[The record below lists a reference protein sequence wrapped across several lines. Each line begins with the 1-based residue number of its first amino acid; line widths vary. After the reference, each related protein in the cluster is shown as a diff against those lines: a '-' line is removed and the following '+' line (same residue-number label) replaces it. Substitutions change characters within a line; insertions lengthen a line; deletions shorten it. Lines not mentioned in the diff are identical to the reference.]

1 MKGRGEATFR
11 FAAPLKAAMQRFA
24 LLFLILA
31 SFGLMLL
38 GKADTVLVERAR
50 TALSDALAPF
60 FALLSQPAEVIA
72 DASDK
77 VREAVNLRA
86 ENARLRE
93 EVARLERWQEAARR
107 LDVENQSLRGLLNF
121 QPEGD
126 VRAATGRIIA
136 DSGGAFV
143 RSVLV
148 SIGSEQGVT
157 KGSAAMTGEG
167 LVGRVSEVGERSA
180 RVLLITD
187 LNSRI
192 PVVIESTRD
201 RAVMAGD
208 NTARPRLL
216 YLAPDARISPG
227 DRVVTSG
234 HGGTLPAGLPVGVIT
249 AVGERGVQ
257 IQPYVDWTRLEYVRL
272 LDYGL
277 SGILPVAPPP
287 APAKAGLRRGL

>member
-1 MKGRGEATFR
+1 MARGAATFR
-11 FAAPLKAAMQRFA
+11 FTAPLRAALQRFA
-24 LLFLILA
+24 FLFLILA

-38 GKADTVLVERAR
+38 GKAEVVVVERAR

-60 FALLSQPAEVIA
+60 FALVSQPAEVIA
-72 DASDK
+72 DATDK
-77 VREAVNLRA
+77 VREIMHVRA

-93 EVARLERWQEAARR
+93 EVLRLERWQEAARR
-107 LDVENQSLRGLLNF
+107 LDVENQSLRSLLNF
-121 QPEGD
+121 QPDGD
-126 VRAATGRIIA
+126 VKAATGRVIA

-148 SIGSEQGVT
+148 SVGSRDGVV

-167 LVGRVSEVGERSA
+167 LVGRVSEVGERST

-192 PVVIESTRD
+192 PVVVESTRD
-201 RAVMAGD
+201 RAVLAGD

-216 YLAPDARISPG
+216 YLPPDARISPG

-234 HGGTLPAGLPVGVIT
+234 HGGSFPAGLPVGVIS
-249 AVGERGVQ
+249 AVSERGVQ

-277 SGILPVAPPP
+277 TGILPISPPPPP
-287 APAKAGLRRGL
+287 ARPGGRRPM

>member
-1 MKGRGEATFR
+1 MKARGEATFR
-11 FAAPLKAAMQRFA
+11 FAAPLKAALQRFA
-24 LLFLILA
+24 FLFLILA
-31 SFGLMLL
+31 SFALMLL
-38 GKADTVLVERAR
+38 GKAEVVLVERAR

-60 FALLSQPAEVIA
+60 FTLVSQPAEVMA
-72 DASDK
+72 DATDK
-77 VREAVNLRA
+77 IREIANVRQ

-93 EVARLERWQEAARR
+93 EVSRLERWQEAARR
-107 LDVENQSLRGLLNF
+107 LDVENQSLRSLLNF
-121 QPEGD
+121 QPEAE
-126 VRAATGRIIA
+126 VKASTGRIIA

-148 SIGSEQGVT
+148 SIGSQDGVT

-167 LVGRVSEVGERSA
+167 LVGRVSEVGERST

-201 RAVMAGD
+201 RAVLAGD

-216 YLAPDARISPG
+216 YLAPDARVSPG

-234 HGGTLPAGLPVGVIT
+234 HGGTLPAGLPVGVIS

-257 IQPYVDWTRLEYVRL
+257 IQPYVDWSRLEYVRL

-277 SGILPVAPPP
+277 TGILPVSPPPPP
-287 APAKAGLRRGL
+287 ARPAGRRGM